1 MHRCAS
7 SKCSDTRDERVMLK
21 GKDSKSLD
29 RSISY
34 FQLSDTRLCDVK
46 GNLSSHHRAEQEAD
60 KAGIP
65 EWRPWPWKMFRVEE
79 EAAFPPFKGTVHPKM
94 KSVSSFIHPH
104 VVSNLEVQNN
114 IGSHCMDKKLW
125 DILQNNILFHKRNQF
140 GRTWVNY
147 DRIETFSLLFSNL
160 QVLLQQTHFAQN

>member
-7 SKCSDTRDERVMLK
+7 SKRSDTRDERVVVK

-65 EWRPWPWKMFRVEE
+65 DWSPWPWKMFRVEE
-79 EAAFPPFKGTVHPKM
+79 EAAFPPLKGCHHLFILMSFQTLKYKTTLDLIVWTKNSETFFKTTFCFTKG
-94 KSVSSFIHPH
+94 
-104 VVSNLEVQNN
+104 SNLE
-114 IGSHCMDKKLW
+114 GH
-125 DILQNNILFHKRNQF
+125 
-140 GRTWVNY
+140 
-147 DRIETFSLLFSNL
+147 E
-160 QVLLQQTHFAQN
+160 